1 VEYRKIWRG
10 VPTPVRKLIVM
21 VIGFTLIAIG
31 GVLIILPGPFTLP
44 FVIGGLFI
52 LAIEFTWARS
62 LLTRAQ
68 ESAKKVDP
76 RKLSKLKK
84 RKPEG
89 DQ

>member
-62 LLTRAQ
+62 LLNKAQ

-89 DQ
+89 DR

>member
-1 VEYRKIWRG
+1 VEYKKLWRG
-10 VPTPVRKLIVM
+10 VPTPVRKLIVI

-62 LLTRAQ
+62 LLNKAQ

-76 RKLSKLKK
+76 RKLSKFKK
-84 RKPEG
+84 RKPK
-89 DQ
+89 DL

>member
-1 VEYRKIWRG
+1 VEYKRIWRQ
-10 VPTPVRKLIVM
+10 VPAPVRKLIVL

-31 GVLIILPGPFTLP
+31 SILIILPGPFTLP
-44 FVIGGLFI
+44 FMIGGLFI

-62 LLTRAQ
+62 LLNKAQ

-76 RKLSKLKK
+76 RKLKK
-84 RKPEG
+84 RKPKG

>member
-62 LLTRAQ
+62 LLTKAQ
-68 ESAKKVDP
+68 DSAKKIDP
-76 RKLSKLKK
+76 RKFRKSKPKDL
-84 RKPEG
+84 
-89 DQ
+89 

>member
-1 VEYRKIWRG
+1 MEYRKIWRG

-62 LLTRAQ
+62 LLNKAQ

-76 RKLSKLKK
+76 RKLSKLKM

>member
-1 VEYRKIWRG
+1 MEYKKIWRQ
-10 VPTPVRKLIVM
+10 VPAPVRKVIVL

-31 GVLIILPGPFTLP
+31 TVLIILPGPFTLP
-44 FVIGGLFI
+44 FMIGGLFI

-62 LLTRAQ
+62 LLTKAQ

-76 RKLSKLKK
+76 RKLKK
-84 RKPEG
+84 RKPKG

>member
-1 VEYRKIWRG
+1 MEYKKLWRG
-10 VPTPVRKLIVM
+10 VPTPVRKLIVI

-62 LLTRAQ
+62 LLKKAQ

-76 RKLSKLKK
+76 RKLSKFKK
-84 RKPEG
+84 RKPK
-89 DQ
+89 DL

>member
-1 VEYRKIWRG
+1 MEYRKIWRG

-31 GVLIILPGPFTLP
+31 GVLIILPVPFTLP

-62 LLTRAQ
+62 LLTKAQ
-68 ESAKKVDP
+68 ESAKRVDP
-76 RKLSKLKK
+76 RKLRK
-84 RKPEG
+84 RKPE
-89 DQ
+89 

>member
-62 LLTRAQ
+62 LLTKAQ

-89 DQ
+89 DK

>member
-1 VEYRKIWRG
+1 MEYRKIWRG

-21 VIGFTLIAIG
+21 VIGYTLIAIG

-62 LLTRAQ
+62 LLTKAQ

-89 DQ
+89 DK

>member
-1 VEYRKIWRG
+1 MEYKRIWRQ
-10 VPTPVRKLIVM
+10 VPAPVRKLIVL

-31 GVLIILPGPFTLP
+31 SVLIILPGPFTLP
-44 FVIGGLFI
+44 FMIGGLFI

-62 LLTRAQ
+62 LLNKAQ

-76 RKLSKLKK
+76 RKLRK
-84 RKPEG
+84 RKQKG